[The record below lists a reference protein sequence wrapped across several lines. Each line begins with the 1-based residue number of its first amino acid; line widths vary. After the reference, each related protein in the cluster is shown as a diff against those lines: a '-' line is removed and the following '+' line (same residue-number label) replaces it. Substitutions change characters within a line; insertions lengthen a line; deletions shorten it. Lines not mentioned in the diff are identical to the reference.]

1 MITLLLL
8 LFPALASLA
17 LLVLN
22 TKEAKRAALIFSI
35 VELGI
40 ALFALI
46 NFQKDA
52 STQFLIDTT
61 WVSSL
66 GIHFKIGI
74 DGISMLMVMLTTG
87 LFPLII
93 LSTFDKTYTA
103 EKSFYALMMFMQA
116 GLIGVFVSL
125 DAFLFYTC
133 WEAALIPVYFIAAIW
148 GGAERIQAT
157 LKFFVY
163 TILGSLFMLAALIYI
178 YLQTPGAHSFDLN
191 VFYQT
196 ALNSSAQT
204 YLFWAFFVAFA
215 IKMPIFPFHTWQ
227 PDTYTEAPTPATM
240 LLSGIMLKMGV
251 YGIIRWMIPV
261 VPQAFQE
268 WSWLAIILSVIGIVY
283 ASLIA
288 FNQKDLK
295 RLIAYSSIAHVGLIG
310 AGVFVFNAQA
320 LQGAMI
326 QMLSH
331 GVNVFALFYIIYLI
345 ESRTGTREIN
355 ILGGIVHSAP
365 KLAIVFTIIMM
376 GSIALPLTNGFVGE
390 FLLLAGLYQYSA
402 IATAFAGLTIILGA
416 VYMLRMYQRVML
428 GEANNLTSAFKDI
441 HGNEKTILY
450 IVVLLVVVMGIMP
463 NTILTI
469 SDASVQNL
477 ISIVNSKLAII
488 N

>member
-52 STQFLIDTT
+52 SIQFLIDTT

-268 WSWLAIILSVIGIVY
+268 WSWLAITLSVIGIVY

-463 NTILTI
+463 NTILSI

>member
-268 WSWLAIILSVIGIVY
+268 WSWLAITLSVIGIVY

-365 KLAIVFTIIMM
+365 KFAIVFTIIMM

-463 NTILTI
+463 NTILSI

>member
-93 LSTFDKTYTA
+93 LSTFNKTYTA

-163 TILGSLFMLAALIYI
+163 TILGSLLMLAALIYI
-178 YLQTPGAHSFDLN
+178 YLQTPVAHSFDLN

-196 ALNSSAQT
+196 ALNSTAQS

-240 LLSGIMLKMGV
+240 LLSAIMLKMGV

-268 WSWLAIILSVIGIVY
+268 WSWLAITLSVIGIVY

-331 GVNVFALFYIIYLI
+331 GVNVFALFYIIYII
-345 ESRTGTREIN
+345 ESRTSTREIN

-450 IVVLLVVVMGIMP
+450 IVVLLVIVMGIMP
-463 NTILTI
+463 NAILSI

>member
-1 MITLLLL
+1 
-8 LFPALASLA
+8 
-17 LLVLN
+17 
-22 TKEAKRAALIFSI
+22 
-35 VELGI
+35 
-40 ALFALI
+40 
-46 NFQKDA
+46 
-52 STQFLIDTT
+52 
-61 WVSSL
+61 
-66 GIHFKIGI
+66 
-74 DGISMLMVMLTTG
+74 MLMVMLTTG

-196 ALNSSAQT
+196 ALNSTAQS

-268 WSWLAIILSVIGIVY
+268 WSWLAITLSVIGIVY

-295 RLIAYSSIAHVGLIG
+295 RLIAYSSIAHVGLIS

-376 GSIALPLTNGFVGE
+376 GSIAMPLTNGFVGE

-463 NTILTI
+463 NTILSI

>member
-178 YLQTPGAHSFDLN
+178 YLQTLGAHSFDLN

-196 ALNSSAQT
+196 TLNSSAQT

-268 WSWLAIILSVIGIVY
+268 WSWLAITLSVIGIVY

-463 NTILTI
+463 NTILSI

>member
-268 WSWLAIILSVIGIVY
+268 WSWLAITLSVIGIVY
-283 ASLIA
+283 ASFIA

-463 NTILTI
+463 NTILSI

>member
-52 STQFLIDTT
+52 STQFLIVTT

-93 LSTFDKTYTA
+93 LSTFNKTYTA

-196 ALNSSAQT
+196 ALNSTAQS

-240 LLSGIMLKMGV
+240 LLSAIMLKMGV

-268 WSWLAIILSVIGIVY
+268 WSWLAITLSVIGIVY

-331 GVNVFALFYIIYLI
+331 GVNVFALFYIIYII
-345 ESRTGTREIN
+345 ESRTSTREIN

-450 IVVLLVVVMGIMP
+450 IVVLLVIVMGIMP
-463 NTILTI
+463 NAILSI

>member
-268 WSWLAIILSVIGIVY
+268 WSWLAITLSVIGIVY

-310 AGVFVFNAQA
+310 AGVFVFNTQA

-463 NTILTI
+463 NTILSI

>member
-196 ALNSSAQT
+196 ALNSTAQS

-268 WSWLAIILSVIGIVY
+268 WSWLAITLSVIGIVY

-441 HGNEKTILY
+441 HGIEKTILY

-463 NTILTI
+463 NTILSI

>member
-196 ALNSSAQT
+196 ALNSTAQT

-268 WSWLAIILSVIGIVY
+268 WSWLAITLSVIGIVY

-463 NTILTI
+463 NTILSI

>member
-268 WSWLAIILSVIGIVY
+268 WSWLAITLSVIGIVY

-441 HGNEKTILY
+441 HRNEKTILY

-463 NTILTI
+463 NTILSI

>member
-163 TILGSLFMLAALIYI
+163 TILGSLFMLVALIYI

-268 WSWLAIILSVIGIVY
+268 WSWLAITLSVIGIVY

-463 NTILTI
+463 NTILSI

>member
-196 ALNSSAQT
+196 ALNSTAQS

-268 WSWLAIILSVIGIVY
+268 WSWLAITLSVIGIVY

-295 RLIAYSSIAHVGLIG
+295 RLIAYSSIAHVGLIS

-463 NTILTI
+463 NTILSI

>member
-22 TKEAKRAALIFSI
+22 TKDAKRAALLFSI
-35 VELGI
+35 VELAI
-40 ALFALI
+40 ALYALL

-52 STQFLIDTT
+52 STQFLLDTA

-74 DGISMLMVMLTTG
+74 DGISMLMVMLTTA

-93 LSTFDKTYTA
+93 LSTFNKTYTA
-103 EKSFYALMMFMQA
+103 EKSFYALMLFMQA

-148 GGAERIQAT
+148 GGADRIQAT

-163 TILGSLFMLAALIYI
+163 TILGSLLMLAAIIYI
-178 YLQTPGAHSFDLN
+178 YLQTPGTHSFDIN

-196 ALNSSAQT
+196 VLNNSAQG
-204 YLFWAFFVAFA
+204 YLFWAFFIAFA
-215 IKMPIFPFHTWQ
+215 IKMPVFPFHTWQ

-240 LLSGIMLKMGV
+240 LLSAIMLKMGI
-251 YGIIRWMIPV
+251 YGVIRWMIPI
-261 VPQAFQE
+261 VPQGFQQ
-268 WSWLAIILSVIGIVY
+268 WSWLAITLSIIGIVY
-283 ASLIA
+283 ASIIA

-295 RLIAYSSIAHVGLIG
+295 RLIAYSSIAHVGLIA

-345 ESRTGTREIN
+345 ESRTDTRQMN
-355 ILGGIVHSAP
+355 LLGGIVHSAP
-365 KLAIVFTIIMM
+365 KLAITFTIIMM

-390 FLLLAGLYQYSA
+390 FLLLMGLYQYSA
-402 IATAFAGLTIILGA
+402 IATTFAGLTIILGA

-428 GEANNLTSAFKDI
+428 GEANNLTNSFKDI
-441 HGNEKTILY
+441 NGNEKTILY
-450 IVVLLVVVMGIMP
+450 IVVLLVVVMGVMP
-463 NTILTI
+463 NTILSI
-469 SDASVQNL
+469 SDAAIQNL
-477 ISIVNSKLAII
+477 ISIVNSKLVAI

>member
-268 WSWLAIILSVIGIVY
+268 WSWLAITLSVIGIVY

>member
-1 MITLLLL
+1 
-8 LFPALASLA
+8 
-17 LLVLN
+17 
-22 TKEAKRAALIFSI
+22 
-35 VELGI
+35 
-40 ALFALI
+40 
-46 NFQKDA
+46 
-52 STQFLIDTT
+52 
-61 WVSSL
+61 
-66 GIHFKIGI
+66 
-74 DGISMLMVMLTTG
+74 MLMVMLTTG

-196 ALNSSAQT
+196 ALNSTAQS

-268 WSWLAIILSVIGIVY
+268 WSWLAITLSVIGIVY

-295 RLIAYSSIAHVGLIG
+295 RLIAYSSIAHVGLIS

-463 NTILTI
+463 NTILSI

>member
-240 LLSGIMLKMGV
+240 LLSGIILKMGV

-268 WSWLAIILSVIGIVY
+268 WSWLAITLSVIGIVY

-463 NTILTI
+463 NTILSI

>member
-93 LSTFDKTYTA
+93 LSTFNKTYTA

-196 ALNSSAQT
+196 ALNSTAQS

-240 LLSGIMLKMGV
+240 LLSAIMLKMGV

-268 WSWLAIILSVIGIVY
+268 WSWLAITLSVIGIVY

-331 GVNVFALFYIIYLI
+331 GVNVFALFYIIYII
-345 ESRTGTREIN
+345 ESRTSTREIN

-450 IVVLLVVVMGIMP
+450 IVVLLVIVMGIMP
-463 NTILTI
+463 NAILSI